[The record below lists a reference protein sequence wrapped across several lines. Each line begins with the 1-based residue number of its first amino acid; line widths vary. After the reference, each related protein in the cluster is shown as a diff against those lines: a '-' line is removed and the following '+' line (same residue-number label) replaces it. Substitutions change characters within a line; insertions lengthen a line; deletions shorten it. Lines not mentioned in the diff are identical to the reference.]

1 MCPTGAIVYDDPP
14 FEFMVTRLKTLVQ
27 TFEQHAG
34 IPPRILFIDRTFG
47 RGLIT
52 EAARFNKGL
61 PSDVIPYEVD
71 NVELIGHAEL
81 LATLGSGASEALI
94 LNTRTAET
102 AIANRWARPSP
113 VNAD

>member
-1 MCPTGAIVYDDPP
+1 
-14 FEFMVTRLKTLVQ
+14 MVTRKNV
-27 TFEQHAG
+27 G
-34 IPPRILFIDRTFG
+34 PNIPTTRRNTATHNVYRSTFG
-47 RGLIT
+47 RALIT

-94 LNTRTAET
+94 LKSPRTAET
-102 AIANRWARPSP
+102 
-113 VNAD
+113 